1 MNRVAMATSTLLGID
16 INVVV
21 MIYLP
26 TYLAFVVGQ
35 RTCVNYEISFPLDEF
50 MLLLS

>member
-1 MNRVAMATSTLLGID
+1 MATSTLLGID

-26 TYLAFVVGQ
+26 TYLPSLDAVVKASIVDSELVACAHIVMQ
-35 RTCVNYEISFPLDEF
+35 
-50 MLLLS
+50 